1 MKELFKAKEIHQE
14 IIELDKE
21 IIKLESNLDKVIREK
36 LDGSVKL
43 TINLAEKEKLKL
55 DEDGSIVQSERIRRE
70 IFDIYYGVRET
81 DKKDESKEMFES
93 NLSETELI
101 LMFATLLR
109 YKQDKRKKLINDFNK
124 LNLKLKI

>member
-81 DKKDESKEMFES
+81 YKKDESKEMFES